1 MEAQWVCKAQKVCTD
16 QFGLESRKNVPAQ
29 KTFRV
34 HTVKKNTNVDLGFD
48 VGEVADGQW
57 RTQHMCTGTMHLWFA
72 LKMVHS

>member
-48 VGEVADGQW
+48 VGEVADDQ
-57 RTQHMCTGTMHLWFA
+57 
-72 LKMVHS
+72 